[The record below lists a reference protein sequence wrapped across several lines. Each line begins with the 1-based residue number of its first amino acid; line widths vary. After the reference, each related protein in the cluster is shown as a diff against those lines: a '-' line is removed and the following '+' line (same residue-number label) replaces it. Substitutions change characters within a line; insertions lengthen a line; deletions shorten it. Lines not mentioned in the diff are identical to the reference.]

1 MKIDFIEIGNFRKLQ
16 SVRIDLAEERTIF
29 VGANNSGK
37 TSAMV
42 ALRFFL
48 MERARFSINDFT
60 LINWHKINEWGE
72 AWDAAYEAKQ
82 PLPASQWRE
91 LVPTLDIWLS
101 VADTEFHYVRGILP
115 NLDWDGGQLGVR
127 LVLEPKEAAALQQ
140 EYVTVRAANR
150 KVQSQAAAAKPEGA
164 QNVEKAVQLWPEC
177 LTDFLAKRLGQLFKI
192 NAYVLDPD
200 KCKPTEV
207 GIAALQAL
215 ADEAEPLDSN
225 PLKGL
230 IRVNEIG
237 AQRGFGQADDDRDE
251 DDDAGGPSQTGN
263 RRLSDQL
270 KKYYSAHLD
279 PFELPD
285 AKDLHALEAIETA
298 QRAFDGRLK
307 EGFADAI
314 KEMETLGYPGVTDPH
329 IEIATR
335 VRPIDGLNHESAVQ
349 YVVAKGA
356 AGVKA
361 LALPEYYNGLG
372 YQNLISMVFRLMSF
386 RDGWMKVK
394 KAASK
399 AAKLPQDENAE
410 TTIPPLHI
418 VLVEE
423 PEAHLHA
430 QVQQVFIRQA
440 YKILRNNAALGAD
453 RALNTQ
459 LIVSTHSSHVAH
471 ECEFSSL
478 RYFRRLPPSSGIPTS
493 CVVNLTTVFG
503 EEDET
508 KRFVTRYLRTTHAD
522 LLFADAAVLIEG
534 PAERILVPH
543 FIRKEK
549 RFERLNE
556 AYVTWLEIGGS
567 HAHRMRTLIE
577 RLGIPT
583 LVITDLDAGDED
595 GKSVSP
601 VRGAKQSTRNTTLRK
616 WCPEIEELDT
626 LIDLAEP
633 TKCKKYDAENFSVRV
648 AYQHAMKVEFK
659 EQAAVEALPYTF
671 EDALVY
677 ENLDLFKNIKGAGLV
692 AKFKG
697 AVNDAASVAELST
710 KLHTILKSGGK
721 AAFAMDMLEVE
732 GDLALKPPRYIDGGL
747 TWLTEQVKIR
757 QDALLGGPP
766 IPEVAGV

>member
-16 SVRIDLAEERTIF
+16 SVRIDLADERTIF

-42 ALRFFL
+42 ALRYFL

-60 LINWHKINEWGE
+60 LINWRKINAWGE

-115 NLDWDGGQLGVR
+115 SLDWDGGQLGVR
-127 LVLEPKEAAALQQ
+127 LTLEPKDAVALQQ
-140 EYVTVRAANR
+140 EYVTVRAANK
-150 KVQSQAAAAKPEGA
+150 KVQSQVAAAKPEGA
-164 QNVEKAVQLWPEC
+164 QQEGKAVQLWPGC
-177 LTDFLAKRLGQLFKI
+177 LTEFLAKRLGQLFKV
-192 NAYVLDPD
+192 NAYVLDPA

-207 GIAALQAL
+207 GIAKLQVL
-215 ADEAEPLDSN
+215 GGEAEPLDSN

-251 DDDAGGPSQTGN
+251 DDDAGGSSQTGN

-270 KKYYSAHLD
+270 KKYYSNHLD

-285 AKDLHALEAIETA
+285 AKDLHALEAIDTA

-349 YVVAKGA
+349 YVVAKATAGA
-356 AGVKA
+356 KA

-399 AAKLPQDENAE
+399 AAKLPQDEGVEMA
-410 TTIPPLHI
+410 IPPLHI

-430 QVQQVFIRQA
+430 HVQQVFIRQA
-440 YKILRNNAALGAD
+440 YKILRNNAALKD
-453 RALNTQ
+453 DKTLNTQ

-471 ECEFSSL
+471 ECEFASL

-493 CVVNLTTVFG
+493 CVINLTTVFG

-543 FIRKEK
+543 FIRKDK
-549 RFERLNE
+549 RFERLSE

-577 RLGIPT
+577 HLGIPT
-583 LVITDLDAGDED
+583 LVITDLDAADGD
-595 GKSVSP
+595 GKSVPP
-601 VRGAKQSTRNTTLRK
+601 VRGAQQTTRNTTLKK
-616 WCPEIEELDT
+616 WCPEIADLDT

-633 TKCKKYDAENFSVRV
+633 TKCKQYDAENFSVRV
-648 AYQHAMKVEFK
+648 AYQHALKVAFK
-659 EQAAVEALPYTF
+659 GQAEVEALPYTF

-677 ENLDLFKNIKGAGLV
+677 QNIDQFKDIKGTGLV
-692 AKFKG
+692 AKFKA
-697 AVNDAASVAELST
+697 AVTDAANVAELST
-710 KLHTILKSGGK
+710 KLHAILKSGGK

-747 TWLTEQVKIR
+747 VWLTEQVKVR

-766 IPEVAGV
+766 VAGVAGV